1 MGLVI
6 GQTMWQCIT
15 GRPLGTFMLGGNL
28 VTRNGDGGAWIA
40 APAST
45 GVLGCTAFFATAIS
59 NAETASGYSGWF
71 IPSISQLQNPIYT
84 NKSNWESASGLFWST
99 TVGGTGYCYI
109 NMNNGGL
116 GSCYTTNSFY
126 IRAFRCVTY

>member
-15 GRPLGTFMLGGNL
+15 GRPLGTFILGGNI
-28 VTRNGDGGAWIA
+28 VTRTGDGTAWIA

-45 GVLGCTAFFATAIS
+45 GVAGGTSSFTTVIS

-71 IPSISQLQNPIYT
+71 IPSISQLQDPIYT
-84 NKSNWESASGLFWST
+84 NKNNWESASGLFWSS
-99 TVGGTGYCYI
+99 TVGGGGYCYI
-109 NMNNGGL
+109 NMNNGSL
-116 GSCYTTNSFY
+116 GSCSTSNSFN